1 MRNIPLVP
9 TYLLYK
15 IKDEHHDLNG
25 SEHIHIISC
34 LKYKH
39 SFKFEYLSEIQID
52 DILNHYVS
60 D

>member
-1 MRNIPLVP
+1 
-9 TYLLYK
+9 
-15 IKDEHHDLNG
+15 
-25 SEHIHIISC
+25 
-34 LKYKH
+34 LKYEH

>member
-1 MRNIPLVP
+1 
-9 TYLLYK
+9 LYK
-15 IKDEHHDLNG
+15 KKDEHHDLNG